1 MAVIVH
7 FNFADHVPEQ
17 GHITFGDLATRTQ
30 LHVERVRRILRC
42 AVAHRVFCEEP
53 LGYISHS
60 AISKSLLK
68 PGLKAWLGH
77 QFEEMLPSSAKLVD
91 AFEMYPNVDDDR
103 ETAFSVAF
111 SGQDR
116 TTYWEVLEKT
126 PWKVKRFCD
135 ALEYISTSGGAGD
148 FRTLVSCYDWK
159 KLGAGKLVDVGGSTG
174 RVSIA
179 IAELADPAM
188 DFVIQDL
195 PEVEAEALNTI
206 PENLRERM
214 VFQPHDFFKPQ
225 PTLEA
230 HVYMYRQILHDWP
243 DGKVVEILKALI
255 PALNSGDYLLL
266 IESVQPD
273 PQTLPN
279 SIDRLIYAADLLMMA
294 KHNSKERTLDMWKD
308 LLRRA
313 SANFVLENVI
323 SPEDAGAQGAIIEV
337 RWWL

>member
-7 FNFADHVPEQ
+7 FDFASQVPEQ
-17 GHITFGDLATRTQ
+17 GYISFEELANRTK
-30 LHVERVRRILRC
+30 LNVERVRRVLRC
-42 AVAHRVFCEEP
+42 AVAHRVFREEP
-53 LGYISHS
+53 LGNISHS
-60 AISKSLLK
+60 VISKCLLK
-68 PGLKAWLGH
+68 PGLKSWLGH
-77 QFEEMLPSSAKLVD
+77 QFEEMLPSSAKLID
-91 AFEMYPNVDDDR
+91 AFEMYPGVDDDT

-116 TTYWEVLEKT
+116 TTYWDVLEKT

-135 ALEYISTSGGAGD
+135 ALEYISSSGGAGD

-159 KLGAGKLVDVGGSTG
+159 KLGACKLVDVGGSTG

-188 DFVIQDL
+188 EFVIQDL

-206 PENLRERM
+206 PENLGKRM

-225 PTLEA
+225 PIIDA
-230 HVYMYRQILHDWP
+230 RVYMYRQILHDWP
-243 DGKVVEILKALI
+243 DGKAVEILNALI
-255 PALNSGDYLLL
+255 PALDPGDYLLL

-273 PQTLPN
+273 PKTLPN
-279 SIDRLIYAADLLMMA
+279 SLDRLIYAADLLMMA

-308 LLRRA
+308 LLRQA
-313 SANFVLENVI
+313 SPNFDLENVI
-323 SPEDAGAQGAIIEV
+323 SPENAGAQGAIIEI
-337 RWWL
+337 RWRP